1 MKHPYTEGY
10 FERAELSNYH
20 GYGDDPGWELT
31 ARILAKYVPMG
42 TRLYEYGAAKGFF
55 VWHAVRNGLDA
66 YGMDISEYAVSQAP
80 PAVESRIVVHDST
93 PPLPWDEPGGVV
105 CSWEFLEH
113 VDPERVDD
121 VLTGMLDL
129 TEAGGLLVHRIDVID
144 GKHDPYSDKTH
155 VSVHEPQWWRE
166 KFTGLLQ
173 CAPADVVED
182 ELNAAFAGRDWEGRF
197 FAYWV

>member
-1 MKHPYTEGY
+1 VKHPYTEGY

-55 VWHAVRNGLDA
+55 VC
-66 YGMDISEYAVSQAP
+66 QAP
-80 PAVESRIVVHDST
+80 AAVESRIVVHDST

-113 VDPERVDD
+113 VDPDQVDD
-121 VLTGMLDL
+121 VLSGMLDL

-155 VSVHEPQWWRE
+155 VSIHEPQWWRE